1 MKIYTK
7 KGDKGYTSN
16 FLGEAVK
23 KSDHVLHLQGT
34 VDEVNAMVGHLRSL
48 LTGEGKVVDDA
59 LRDIQYALFRLGA
72 DIACRFEQVR
82 MKEEDVKVL
91 EEGIDIM
98 TAAFGV
104 QKTFIYYSGHIS
116 ATYAQT
122 VRSVVRRA
130 ERCFVAAYPDNEAPM
145 DLQYLNRLADYFY
158 AVARYLNYCHGI
170 EDEPM
175 IIR

>member
-23 KSDHVLHLQGT
+23 KSDNVLHLQGT

-48 LTGEGKVVDDA
+48 LEGKGKEMDGE
-59 LRDIQYALFRLGA
+59 LRDVQYALFRLGA

-82 MKEEDVKVL
+82 IEEADVHFL
-91 EEGIDIM
+91 EERIDLM
-98 TAAFGV
+98 TKDFGV
-104 QKTFIYYSGHIS
+104 QTSFIYYSGHIS

-130 ERCFVAAYPDNEAPM
+130 ERSFVAAYEVTVSPM

-158 AVARYLNYCHGI
+158 AVARYLNYGQGI
-170 EDEPM
+170 EDETM
-175 IIR
+175 EIR